1 MPSYQDVTI
10 CGHLGSDPE
19 IRYTKAGDPVAQIRV
34 AVSQSKRDESGKWVD
49 GSPEW
54 IRVVCFKAMANQAA
68 SLHKGSLVT
77 ILKGR
82 LRTQK
87 WQDKEGNDRYTTE
100 VIAGILIPGHWSSQ
114 GTRRK
119 ALRASKGPWSSRAE
133 GRRRRLMTIYR
144 FDVALGESG
153 PKVFMPRGRDSHGK
167 LVE

>member
-100 VIAGILIPGHWSSQ
+100 VIAGILIPGHWVKSGNAQEGSQ
-114 GTRRK
+114 GQQRPVEQQSGGSPP
-119 ALRASKGPWSSRAE
+119 A
-133 GRRRRLMTIYR
+133 
-144 FDVALGESG
+144 FDDDI
-153 PKVFMPRGRDSHGK
+153 PF
-167 LVE
+167 